1 MHFTTSGQEMKQ
13 ALFLQPQS
21 SHGDIQSD
29 KYIIDKDMSEMVWQ
43 LEQSLIYLLSALV
56 VS

>member
-56 VS
+56 